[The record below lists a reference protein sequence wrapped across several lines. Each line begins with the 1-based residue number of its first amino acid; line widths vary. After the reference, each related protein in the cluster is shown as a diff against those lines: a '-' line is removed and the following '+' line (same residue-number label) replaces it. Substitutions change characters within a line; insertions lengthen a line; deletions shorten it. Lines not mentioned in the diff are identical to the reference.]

1 MERNVLVTKLI
12 KLIGESPN
20 GWQEAVENA
29 LEEANKTVRHIKRLY
44 VDRFIGVVENGKI
57 KEYRAV
63 VTLAFE
69 VER

>member
-1 MERNVLVTKLI
+1 MERKVLVTKLI

-57 KEYRAV
+57 REYRAV